1 MRAPGELSQ
10 EGSDTEWARPAC
22 CGQESGTG
30 MRCGRLLF
38 ETKPAGLMRFKK
50 PSGFAV
56 TSRRSRVRSIANS
69 ALPSMNSWTA
79 LPGTRSRHARK
90 RIAIDDAILNDHVA
104 SDIDERGVS
113 AQFLQNVVAVVGGV
127 QDHQDLLAL
136 HAARDLRDDLR
147 TGRTAEQKVDLTS
160 RDPSLGPGRALVLD
174 YSPSA
179 RFGLDGPLG

>member
-1 MRAPGELSQ
+1 M
-10 EGSDTEWARPAC
+10 GSA
-22 CGQESGTG
+22 
-30 MRCGRLLF
+30 RLLRAR
-38 ETKPAGLMRFKK
+38 ERNGNALRPTTIRNEARWLDALQEAIGIRRHQQA
-50 PSGFAV
+50 FA
-56 TSRRSRVRSIANS
+56 RSIDREFGIAIHEFVDG
-69 ALPSMNSWTA
+69 
-79 LPGTRSRHARK
+79 LPGTRARHARK

-174 YSPSA
+174 CSPSA